1 MDELSTASDT
11 MIRLEQRLRIAE
23 ERAAALEREVELH
36 AMRAREVGQRLS
48 AILSISGALLISRS
62 IDTVV
67 QLVMREAAIL
77 FPGMTAAEIFIYDH
91 DQTGAP
97 LRSATDSGAV
107 SSTLLRLA
115 DHAMQAPRA
124 MLLVGP
130 ELEHVLDAAATGP
143 ERLPLSA
150 LLAPLRVEH
159 LRYGALVLSG
169 GTHGH
174 LYHPR
179 DIPFA
184 QALADLTAVAIDEI
198 MQRRRAAALQAD
210 LALTQTLRAEAEARL
225 NTAQAQ
231 LLQSAKLAAVGEL
244 AASVAHEINNPLYA
258 ARNSLYLVEQDLPAD
273 APQKAFLDIAQQEL
287 GRIAR
292 IITRMR
298 DFYRPSRGELSA
310 TNINATLRETLEL
323 VNTHLRHNHIQAQM
337 EFDQQ
342 LPILTAHADQLR
354 QVFLNIILNACD
366 AMDRGGTLTVSTRSL
381 GFEPAQQV
389 EVAISDTGVGI
400 QPEHLKHL
408 FEPFY
413 TTKAHG
419 TGLGLAISAH
429 IVTQHGGRLRVQSEA
444 GKGATFVIQ
453 LPVQTA

>member
-1 MDELSTASDT
+1 MGEPVTDRETI
-11 MIRLEQRLRIAE
+11 IRLEQRLRIAE
-23 ERAAALEREVELH
+23 ERAAALERDAELH

-62 IDTVV
+62 IDTIV
-67 QLVMREAAIL
+67 QLVMREAALL
-77 FPGMTAAEIFIYDH
+77 FPGTTAAEIFVHDH
-91 DQTGAP
+91 EQVGAP
-97 LRSATDSGAV
+97 LRSATDEGAV
-107 SSTLLRLA
+107 SQTLLRLA
-115 DHAMQAPRA
+115 DHAQSAPRA

-130 ELEHVLDAAATGP
+130 ELEHVLGDGGSD
-143 ERLPLSA
+143 RLPLSA

-159 LRYGALVLSG
+159 QRYGALVLCG

-184 QALADLTAVAIDEI
+184 QALADLAAVAIDEI
-198 MQRRRAAALQAD
+198 TQRRRSAALQAD
-210 LALTQTLRAEAEARL
+210 LVLTQTLRAEAEQRL

-258 ARNSLYLVEQDLPAD
+258 ARNSLYLLEQDLAAD
-273 APQKAFLDIAQQEL
+273 TPQRTFLDIAQQEL

-310 TNINATLRETLEL
+310 TNINATLRDTLEL

-337 EFDQQ
+337 QFDHD
-342 LPILTAHADQLR
+342 LPLLTAHADQLR

-366 AMDRGGTLTVSTRSL
+366 AMGSGGTLTVSTR
-381 GFEPAQQV
+381 GPALSNGDQAI
-389 EVAISDTGVGI
+389 EVAISDTGAGI
-400 QPEHLKHL
+400 RPEHLQHL

-413 TTKAHG
+413 TTKAQG

-429 IVTQHGGRLRVQSEA
+429 IVTQHGGRLQVESEV
-444 GKGATFVIQ
+444 GCGATFVIR
-453 LPVQTA
+453 LPLQQV